1 MTLQGMVGRHAL
13 LCIVFALV
21 ASACTTAS
29 SIPTATLQPTDV
41 PFPTITPGS
50 RITGFLPTPPPAYA
64 DLLANPATAVA
75 AASLP
80 TPTPDYATCPPTDPD
95 ASLPGI
101 LASGTTVNGSIVTYL
116 NNGGIPARIE
126 QALTDA
132 EIVTSVGTVWDVGTL
147 EKRPV
152 TIDDEGRLF
161 APGAVDMKGGLA
173 VAISAVKGLLE
184 LNEMPTSHPVWLMFT
199 SDEEV
204 GSNASMPHIE
214 AMAKEAG
221 LILVMEPPAPGGALK
236 TGRKGVATYDIEV
249 IGRASHAGNHPEE
262 GVNAVLELAQQT
274 VAISKLQDLRN
285 GISVAVN
292 TVKGGTATNVIPA
305 SAQATVDVRTFKQYD
320 MDYIHEELM
329 GLLPKIPGSQVNV
342 TLHHMRGPMER
353 NDQMIATFE
362 QARAIG
368 KAIDLT
374 ITEDTVG
381 GGSDANITASM
392 GVPTLDG
399 LGARGEGLHAEHE
412 HVIIRSLPERAAHL
426 AAILRDWQFGA

>member
-1 MTLQGMVGRHAL
+1 MLDFFKAKQDEMVAL
-13 LCIVFALV
+13 LTTLIEYETPSHSKPHLDALADYITALLEDMSTDEITRIPLDDAGDIV
-21 ASACTTAS
+21 
-29 SIPTATLQPTDV
+29 I
-41 PFPTITPGS
+41 GKW
-50 RITGFLPTPPPAYA
+50 
-64 DLLANPATAVA
+64 N
-75 AASLP
+75 
-80 TPTPDYATCPPTDPD
+80 PD
-95 ASLPGI
+95 APQKPVVVLMHM
-101 LASGTTVNGSIVTYL
+101 
-116 NNGGIPARIE
+116 
-126 QALTDA
+126 D
-132 EIVTSVGTVWDVGTL
+132 TVWDVGTL